1 MSPEYLQSL
10 FTTYS
15 QQILNILAKSET
27 YIQLGIILTVYAA
40 AYVIDNRLRRYISFF
55 GKTPD
60 PVSALP
66 HRTLLFKLGDLLFPL
81 LAILLLRLSVDLGQT
96 ALQEG
101 WLLETALTIA
111 LLLLFNSVI
120 GNFVKNRIA
129 ARLLRFIGLPILF
142 LHLTG
147 LLDHVILILESISI
161 TVGNINVTAFG
172 VLRVTLFGTLLFW
185 MGRAS
190 NSTGKELIRR
200 QEQLDFRTRELAAK
214 IFEVAVY
221 VIVFLLLLQVMGI
234 NLTALAVLGGAIG
247 VGLGFGLQSIASNF
261 ISGVIILL
269 DNSLSL
275 GDYIEMEDG
284 KSGTVRELNL
294 RSTTLETF
302 DGKDIMVPNEKF
314 ISSTFINWTHKNKQQ
329 RYRVDFSVA
338 YHSDIRKLV
347 EIIKETVAK
356 HPQVMS
362 GDNLPVEE
370 RPDCEI
376 ASFGDSGVNMFVEF
390 WMEGIDDGKNRVG
403 GDLLLSIFEAM
414 RENGFEIPFP
424 QREVRILQETP
435 NHNYDSNA
443 LK

>member
-1 MSPEYLQSL
+1 MSPEQLQSL
-10 FTTYS
+10 VTSYG
-15 QQILNILAKSET
+15 QQILSVLDKQET
-27 YIQLGIILTVYAA
+27 YIQLGMILTVYAV
-40 AYVIDNRLRRYISFF
+40 AYIINNRLRRYFSFL
-55 GKTPD
+55 GKAPD
-60 PVSALP
+60 SASAPP
-66 HRTLLFKLGDLLFPL
+66 HRILLYKLGHLLFPL
-81 LAILLLRLSVDLGQT
+81 LAILLLRMSVDLGQT
-96 ALQEG
+96 ALREG

-120 GNFVKNRIA
+120 TNFVKSRIA
-129 ARLLRFIGLPILF
+129 ARLLRFVGFPILF

-147 LLDHVILILESISI
+147 LLDHVILVLESISI
-161 TVGNINVTAFG
+161 TVGNINVTAYG
-172 VLRVTLFGTLLFW
+172 VLRVSLFGTLLFW

-190 NSTGKELIRR
+190 NSTGKDLIRR

-221 VIVFLLLLQVMGI
+221 VVVFLLLLQVMGI

-275 GDYIEMEDG
+275 GDFIEMEDG

-347 EIIKETVAK
+347 EIIKETVSN

-362 GDNLPVEE
+362 GDSLPAEE

-403 GDLLLSIFEAM
+403 GDLLLMIFEAM
-414 RENGFEIPFP
+414 RENGFEIPYP

-435 NHNYDSNA
+435 HHDSGV